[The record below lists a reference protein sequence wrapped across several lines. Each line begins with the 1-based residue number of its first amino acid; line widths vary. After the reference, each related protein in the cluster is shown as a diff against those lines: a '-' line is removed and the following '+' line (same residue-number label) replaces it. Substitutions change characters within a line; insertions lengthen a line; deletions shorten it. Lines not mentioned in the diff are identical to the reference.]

1 MGNHDFASIVEAIIF
16 GAQQPV
22 QLDFIQEV
30 LKQSSMSTSENGA
43 GASATEENQP
53 PTYTKKDIQQALEQ
67 LMIKYKEGEF
77 GFELREVAEGYQ
89 FLSKSA
95 YYPYVR
101 KAALIKNKKRLSK
114 TALETLAIIAYRQP
128 ITKSEI
134 EFIRGVNCDYAVQKL
149 LDKKLL
155 TIIGRSD
162 APGRPLLY
170 GTSPFFMEYFG
181 IRDMSDLPK
190 LKEFEA
196 TEEEHLALFRKHQ
209 EELTQADGEK
219 STGEAVL
226 RSEEAEKPQE

>member
-1 MGNHDFASIVEAIIF
+1 MDNHDLASIVEAIIF

-22 QLDFIQEV
+22 HLDFIREV
-30 LKQSSMSTSENGA
+30 LKEPTNTNASKESKEEDKAQDNGIKY
-43 GASATEENQP
+43 SKKEVEE
-53 PTYTKKDIQQALEQ
+53 ALK
-67 LMIKYKEGEF
+67 LLTDKYKENDF
-77 GFELREVAEGYQ
+77 GFELREVAEGFQ
-89 FLSKSA
+89 FLTKSA
-95 YYPYVR
+95 YYGYVR
-101 KAALIKNKKRLSK
+101 RAALIKNKKRLSK
-114 TALETLAIIAYRQP
+114 AALETLAIIAYRQP

-181 IRDMSDLPK
+181 IRDMSDMPK

-196 TEEEHLALFRKHQ
+196 TEEEHLALFKKHQ
-209 EELTQADGEK
+209 EELTQTDGEEPA
-219 STGEAVL
+219 GEKVL
-226 RSEEAEKPQE
+226 SSEEQEDPKE